1 MGILLVLFLPIAV
14 ACVVLF
20 FPGVISRLYY
30 YALCVLYRTNE
41 LNITDYPSSRR
52 SLPQQGAMNA
62 AEYEPDLSVLN
73 CEVQQTIQQEG
84 DSVVDVFSVEICG
97 SIHAPSDKHSAIVRI
112 SIQDITEGS
121 ASVKPVQAKVKQWQA
136 ADSSVFCYNTNLGR
150 LPNDVTTLSN
160 WTSVAKLR
168 LDWLVFARKGR
179 RSLLFNVSILSAQ
192 DGWELACSRCSYLY
206 DNPSFGYMDVQDNIK
221 RTKTLAVALAF
232 AVSAADKKIY
242 DCEIELIKKW
252 AKENILDAENRTP
265 DAHKDANS
273 NPEER
278 KLDKAL
284 NEVVAFFREGNEF
297 DEYEICREIVEI
309 TSIAQRLDI
318 LDLCM
323 QVAKANGIVNGGEL
337 EILKKM
343 ANWLEIDS
351 DKFRTMMEKII
362 PIEMLEV
369 KDVES
374 ILGVTSDMDEERT
387 RAHLNKEYVKWNAR
401 VTNTNPE
408 IQSQADQML
417 KFIAEARTQYVQSN
431 QNEQSESKTLVKQSK
446 TKKDFPI

>member
-1 MGILLVLFLPIAV
+1 MGVLLVLFLPIAA

-20 FPGVISRLYY
+20 FPDVISRLYY
-30 YALCVLYRTNE
+30 YVLCVLRRTNE
-41 LNITDYPSSRR
+41 LNNSNYPSRQK
-52 SLPQQGAMNA
+52 SLFQRDVTNA
-62 AEYEPDLSVLN
+62 AQYEPDLSVLN

-84 DSVVDVFSVEICG
+84 KSVVDIFSVEICG
-97 SIHAPSDKHSAIVRI
+97 SIHAPSDKHNAVVRI

-121 ASVKPVQAKVKQWQA
+121 ASAKPVQAKVKQWQA
-136 ADSSVFCYNTNLGR
+136 ADSSVFYYNTNLGR
-150 LPNDVTTLSN
+150 LPNNVTILSN

-168 LDWLVFARKGR
+168 LDWLAFARKGR

-192 DGWELACSRCSYLY
+192 DGWELACARCSYLY
-206 DNPSFGYMDVQDNIK
+206 DNPSFGYFDVQDNIK

-252 AKENILDAENRTP
+252 AKDNILDAESRTP
-265 DAHKDANS
+265 DAHEDANS
-273 NPEER
+273 SIEER

-309 TSIAQRLDI
+309 TTIAQRLDI
-318 LDLCM
+318 MDLCM
-323 QVAKANGIVNGGEL
+323 QVAKANGVVVGGEL
-337 EILKKM
+337 EFLKKL
-343 ANWLEIDS
+343 ANWLQINSE
-351 DKFRTMMEKII
+351 KFRTIMEKII

-374 ILGVTSDMDEERT
+374 ILGVTSNMDEEKA

-431 QNEQSESKTLVKQSK
+431 
-446 TKKDFPI
+446 